1 MNSQNTSK
9 AYYNTARPVR
19 PAKSIRKKRR
29 RRAKFVRKQHVAPSS
44 TVQPQRIRSSS
55 HSSSKSGKKMKQLSK
70 QDLIKLNVPHN
81 LQYLITNPDSPFCL
95 MTLRNEKD
103 LRSNDGVISI
113 PSVFSLFDNAKETIL
128 TLKKVIYAFFIEIPR
143 HIVFDYA
150 NCTQIEIEA
159 QALMDV
165 ILIEYKAFLS
175 KCAKLTNQ
183 RVVNDL
189 PFSFGG
195 HNIKDEGLKKMMFS
209 VGSPANLGIRKKDFP
224 DVIKFPLCS
233 HQAITE
239 NDRKELKARKEIDT
253 SLTIDYVIECL
264 KKMGKKLTP
273 KKRSDLCTVIGEIL
287 INAEEHSTL
296 HHRFSMGYFHE
307 VNEGGKHTGLFHL
320 VILNFGASIYEKF
333 SNNDE
338 CPEETVN
345 NMRSLSERYTSRSL
359 FRSGEFE
366 EETLWTLY
374 ALQQGVTSVPDMQRG
389 SGTIQFIRS
398 FFNIKG
404 SPEVDNVSRMVL
416 LSGRTEILFDG
427 TYGVQ
432 EKIDGNN
439 KFNVMTFN
447 DTGNI
452 EDRPDQR
459 YVRTTDN
466 YFPGTII
473 SAKILLNEDDVKE
486 IN

>member
-1 MNSQNTSK
+1 MSAMSKLSYTSM
-9 AYYNTARPVR
+9 
-19 PAKSIRKKRR
+19 RKKRP
-29 RRAKFVRKQHVAPSS
+29 RRARFVRKEPVIPSPC
-44 TVQPQRIRSSS
+44 VQPKKLKSSS
-55 HSSSKSGKKMKQLSK
+55 RYVSRSNSRVRQLSR
-70 QDLIKLNVPHN
+70 QELVNMNVPHN
-81 LQYLITNPDSPFCL
+81 LHYLISTPGSPFYL
-95 MTLRNEKD
+95 KKLKNED
-103 LRSNDGVISI
+103 NLRSPSGVIMI
-113 PSVFSLFDNAKETIL
+113 PSVFSLCDNAEGTIIA
-128 TLKKVIYAFFIEIPR
+128 LKKVIYAFFIDIPQ
-143 HIVFDYA
+143 HIVFDYL
-150 NCTQIEIEA
+150 NCTRIDIEA

-165 ILIEYKAFLS
+165 ILIEYKTFLN
-175 KCAKLTNQ
+175 KCSSLTTQ
-183 RVVNDL
+183 RAIYEL
-189 PFSFGG
+189 PASFGG
-195 HNIKDEGLKKMMFS
+195 RNMKDESLRKMMFS
-209 VGSPANLGIRKKDFP
+209 IGSPANLGIKKKDFP
-224 DVIKFPLCS
+224 DIIKYPMCS
-233 HQAITE
+233 HQALTE
-239 NDRKELKARKEIDT
+239 NDKKELKARKELDT
-253 SLTIDYVIECL
+253 SLAIDYVIECL

-320 VILNFGASIYEKF
+320 VILNFGATIYEKF
-333 SNNDE
+333 SENTD

-345 NMRSLSERYTSRSL
+345 KMRALSEKYTSRSL

-404 SPEVDNVSRMVL
+404 SPDVDNVSRMMI
-416 LSGRTEILFDG
+416 LSGKTEILFDG

-432 EKIDGNN
+432 EKIEGNN

-447 DTGNI
+447 ESGNI

-459 YVRTTDN
+459 FVKTTDT

-473 SAKILLNEDDVKE
+473 VAKILLNEDDVKE

>member
-1 MNSQNTSK
+1 MSQKSKYSANSIK
-9 AYYNTARPVR
+9 
-19 PAKSIRKKRR
+19 KKRP
-29 RRAKFVRKQHVAPSS
+29 RRAKFVRKEPIVPSPV
-44 TVQPQRIRSSS
+44 VQSQRLRSSS
-55 HSSSKSGKKMKQLSK
+55 RYVPRINHRIKQLTR
-70 QDLIKLNVPHN
+70 QDLIDMNVPHN
-81 LQYLITNPDSPFCL
+81 LLYLISTSGSPFYL
-95 MTLRNEKD
+95 KTLKNEKG
-103 LRSNDGVISI
+103 LNSPDGVIMI
-113 PSVFSLFDNAKETIL
+113 PSIFSLCDNAEETFYA
-128 TLKKVIYAFFIEIPR
+128 LKKVIYAFFIDIPQN
-143 HIVFDYA
+143 IIFDYA
-150 NCTQIEIEA
+150 NCTRIDIEA

-165 ILIEYKAFLS
+165 ILMEYKVFLN
-175 KCAKLTNQ
+175 KCSSLSTQHAISE
-183 RVVNDL
+183 L

-195 HNIKDEGLKKMMFS
+195 RNMKDESLRKMMFS
-209 VGSPANLGIRKKDFP
+209 IGSPANLGIKKKDFP
-224 DVIKFPLCS
+224 DITKYPMCS
-233 HQAITE
+233 HRVLTE
-239 NDRKELKARKEIDT
+239 NDKKELKARKELDT
-253 SLTIDYVIECL
+253 SLAIDYVIESL
-264 KKMGKKLTP
+264 RKMGKRLTP

-320 VILNFGASIYEKF
+320 VILNLGASIYEKF
-333 SNNDE
+333 SDNED
-338 CPEETVN
+338 CPEEIVEK
-345 NMRSLSERYTSRSL
+345 MRDLSEKYTRRSL
-359 FRSGEFE
+359 FRRGEFE
-366 EETLWTLY
+366 EESLWTLY

-416 LSGRTEILFDG
+416 LSGKTEILFDG

-447 DTGNI
+447 DSGNI

-459 YVRTTDN
+459 YVKTTDT

-473 SAKILLNEDDVKE
+473 TAKILLNEDDVKE

>member
-1 MNSQNTSK
+1 MSSRSK
-9 AYYNTARPVR
+9 LSYP
-19 PAKSIRKKRR
+19 SMRKKRP
-29 RRAKFVRKQHVAPSS
+29 RRAKFVRKEPVIPSPC
-44 TVQPQRIRSSS
+44 VQPKKLKSSSRYVSRSSNRVR
-55 HSSSKSGKKMKQLSK
+55 QLSR
-70 QDLIKLNVPHN
+70 QDLVNMNVPHN
-81 LQYLITNPDSPFCL
+81 LHYLISTPGSPFYL
-95 MTLRNEKD
+95 KKLKNEEN
-103 LRSNDGVISI
+103 LRSPGGVIMI
-113 PSVFSLFDNAKETIL
+113 PSVFSLCDNAAETML
-128 TLKKVIYAFFIEIPR
+128 ALKKVIYAFFIDIPQ
-143 HIVFDYA
+143 HIVFDYQ
-150 NCTQIEIEA
+150 NCTRIDIEA

-165 ILIEYKAFLS
+165 ILIEYKTFLN
-175 KCAKLTNQ
+175 KCSYLITQ
-183 RVVNDL
+183 RAIYEL
-189 PFSFGG
+189 PASFGG
-195 HNIKDEGLKKMMFS
+195 RNMTDESLRKMMFS
-209 VGSPANLGIRKKDFP
+209 IGSPANLGIKKKDFP
-224 DVIKFPLCS
+224 DIIKYPMCS
-233 HQAITE
+233 HRALTE
-239 NDRKELKARKEIDT
+239 NDKKELKARKELDT
-253 SLTIDYVIECL
+253 SLAIDYVIECL

-333 SNNDE
+333 SANAE

-345 NMRSLSERYTSRSL
+345 KMRALSEKYTSRSL

-404 SPEVDNVSRMVL
+404 SLDVDNVSRMML
-416 LSGRTEILFDG
+416 LSGKTEILFDG

-432 EKIDGNN
+432 EKIEGNN

-447 DTGNI
+447 ESGNI
-452 EDRPDQR
+452 EDRPDR
-459 YVRTTDN
+459 RFVKTTDT

-473 SAKILLNEDDVKE
+473 AAKILLNEDDVKE

>member
-1 MNSQNTSK
+1 MSSKSQYSS
-9 AYYNTARPVR
+9 P
-19 PAKSIRKKRR
+19 SIKKKRP
-29 RRAKFVRKQHVAPSS
+29 RRAKYVRKEPVLPSPC
-44 TVQPQRIRSSS
+44 VQPKKL
-55 HSSSKSGKKMKQLSK
+55 KSPSRYEPKVTNRVKQLTR
-70 QDLIKLNVPHN
+70 QDLINMNVPPN
-81 LQYLITNPDSPFCL
+81 LHYLISTPGSPFFL
-95 MTLRNEKD
+95 KTLKNESD
-103 LRSNDGVISI
+103 LRSSNGVILI
-113 PSVFSLFDNAKETIL
+113 PPVFSLCDNAEETFY
-128 TLKKVIYAFFIEIPR
+128 TLKKVIYAFFIDIPQ

-150 NCTQIEIEA
+150 NCTRIDIEA

-165 ILIEYKAFLS
+165 ILMEYKTFLN
-175 KCAKLTNQ
+175 KCSSLTTQ
-183 RVVNDL
+183 RAIYEL
-189 PFSFGG
+189 PVSFGG
-195 HNIKDEGLKKMMFS
+195 RNMNDERLKKMMFS
-209 VGSPANLGIRKKDFP
+209 IGSPANLGIKKKDFP
-224 DVIKFPLCS
+224 DIIKYPMCS
-233 HQAITE
+233 HRALTE
-239 NDRKELKARKEIDT
+239 NDRKELKARKELDT
-253 SLTIDYVIECL
+253 SLAIDYVIECL
-264 KKMGKKLTP
+264 RKMGKKLTP

-307 VNEGGKHTGLFHL
+307 VNENGKHTGLFHL

-333 SNNDE
+333 SNNAE

-345 NMRSLSERYTSRSL
+345 KMRALSEKYTSRSL

-404 SPEVDNVSRMVL
+404 SQDVDNISRMML
-416 LSGRTEILFDG
+416 LSGKTEILFDG

-447 DTGNI
+447 ESGNI

-459 YVRTTDN
+459 FVKTTDT

-473 SAKILLNEDDVKE
+473 AAKILLNEDDVKE

>member
-1 MNSQNTSK
+1 MSNSKSK
-9 AYYNTARPVR
+9 GSLL
-19 PAKSIRKKRR
+19 SIKKKRP
-29 RRAKFVRKQHVAPSS
+29 RRAKFVKKQPVVPSPC
-44 TVQPQRIRSSS
+44 VQP
-55 HSSSKSGKKMKQLSK
+55 KKLKASTRYIPRGYSRMKQLSR
-70 QDLIKLNVPHN
+70 QELINQYVPHN
-81 LQYLITNPDSPFCL
+81 LHYLITTPDSPFYL
-95 MTLRNEKD
+95 KS
-103 LRSNDGVISI
+103 LRSDSSLSASDGIIMI
-113 PSVFSLFDNAKETIL
+113 PPVFSLCDNETETID
-128 TLKKVIYAFFIEIPR
+128 TLKRIIYAFFIDIPR
-143 HIVFDYA
+143 HIAFDYV
-150 NCTQIEIEA
+150 NCEKIDIEA

-165 ILIEYKAFLS
+165 ILMEYKTFLN
-175 KCAKLTNQ
+175 KCSSLASQ
-183 RVVNDL
+183 RAVNEL

-195 HNIKDEGLKKMMFS
+195 RNIKDERLRKMMFS
-209 VGSPANLGIRKKDFP
+209 VGSPANLGIKKKDFP
-224 DVIKFPLCS
+224 DIIKYPMCS
-233 HQAITE
+233 HQALTE
-239 NDRKELKARKEIDT
+239 SDRKELKARKEIDT
-253 SLTIDYVIECL
+253 SLAIDYVIECL
-264 KKMGKKLTP
+264 KKMGKRLTP

-307 VNEGGKHTGLFHL
+307 LNEDGKHTGLFHL
-320 VILNFGASIYEKF
+320 VILNFGSSIYEKF
-333 SNNDE
+333 SKNAD
-338 CPEETVN
+338 CPEDTVN
-345 NMRSLSERYTSRSL
+345 KMRVLSEQYTSRSL

-374 ALQQGVTSVPDMQRG
+374 ALQQGVTSIPDMQRG

-404 SPEVDNVSRMVL
+404 SQDVDNVSRMVL
-416 LSGRTEILFDG
+416 LSGKTEIVFDG

-447 DTGNI
+447 ESGSI
-452 EDRPDQR
+452 EDRPDHR
-459 YVRTTDN
+459 FVKTTDT

>member
-1 MNSQNTSK
+1 MSSKSKLSYTSM
-9 AYYNTARPVR
+9 
-19 PAKSIRKKRR
+19 SKKRP
-29 RRAKFVRKQHVAPSS
+29 RRAKFVRKKPAIPSPC
-44 TVQPQRIRSSS
+44 VQPKKL
-55 HSSSKSGKKMKQLSK
+55 KSPSRYVSGANSRVRQLSR
-70 QDLIKLNVPHN
+70 QELVNMNVPHN
-81 LQYLITNPDSPFCL
+81 LHYLISTPGSPFYL
-95 MTLRNEKD
+95 KKLKNEEY
-103 LRSNDGVISI
+103 LRSPSGVIMI
-113 PSVFSLFDNAKETIL
+113 PSVFSLCDNAEETIVA
-128 TLKKVIYAFFIEIPR
+128 LKKMIYAFFIDIPQ
-143 HIVFDYA
+143 HIVFDYL
-150 NCTQIEIEA
+150 NCTRIDIEA

-165 ILIEYKAFLS
+165 ILIEYKTFLN
-175 KCAKLTNQ
+175 KCSSLTTQ
-183 RVVNDL
+183 RAIYEL
-189 PFSFGG
+189 PASFGG
-195 HNIKDEGLKKMMFS
+195 RNMKDERLRKMMFS
-209 VGSPANLGIRKKDFP
+209 IGSPANLGIKKKDFP
-224 DVIKFPLCS
+224 DIIKYPMCS
-233 HQAITE
+233 HQVLTE
-239 NDRKELKARKEIDT
+239 NDKKELKARKELDT
-253 SLTIDYVIECL
+253 SLAIDYVIECL

-333 SNNDE
+333 SENTD

-345 NMRSLSERYTSRSL
+345 KMRALSEKYTSRSL

-404 SPEVDNVSRMVL
+404 SPDVDNVSRMMI
-416 LSGRTEILFDG
+416 LSGKTEILFDG

-432 EKIDGNN
+432 EKIEGNN

-447 DTGNI
+447 ESGNI

-459 YVRTTDN
+459 FVKTTDT

-473 SAKILLNEDDVKE
+473 VAKILLNEDDVKE